1 MSKNRIEWLDGA
13 KGIAIFLVVLGHVLR
28 GLPQGAGKGDGWA
41 IFLDAWIYTFHM
53 PVFFLLS
60 GLFIEASAG
69 RPFGSFVSGKLR
81 TIMWPYLVWSVLQ
94 EIVRAAT
101 GAASLTEI
109 WRISYHPVMQFW
121 FLYVLFLLGVI
132 YVAVRKV
139 GLPPTAFGVLVVALY
154 AMLQFG
160 VSLGSWGVIYM
171 LALNGIYF
179 AAGALDG
186 PERLPARFERH
197 RPVPLLVFS
206 AVIFGLLVCAVAAG
220 LQSGSWTRPVLGLLG
235 SAATLALANALFRLG
250 RCGFLLGW
258 GRLSLEIFVAHTIFS
273 AGVREVLMRLHVS
286 SPAVHV
292 AAGLVAGMAGPI
304 ILVAVLKRLGIGFAF
319 SLPASRRTPANL
331 A

>member
-1 MSKNRIEWLDGA
+1 MSRSRIDWLDGA

-28 GLPQGAGKGDGWA
+28 GLPAGSGKGDDWA
-41 IFLDAWIYTFHM
+41 VFLDAWIYTFHM

-60 GLFIEASAG
+60 GLFIEGSVG
-69 RPFGSFVSGKLR
+69 RPFGSFLGGKLR
-81 TIMWPYLVWSVLQ
+81 TIMYPYFVWSVLQ
-94 EIVRAAT
+94 EIVRSAT
-101 GAASLTEI
+101 GAASLRDVWQI
-109 WRISYHPVMQFW
+109 AYHPVMQFW

-132 YVAVRKV
+132 YVVLRKT
-139 GLPPTAFGVLVVALY
+139 GLPPWAFGVLVIALY

-186 PERLPARFERH
+186 PVRLPERFERH
-197 RPVPLLVFS
+197 RPAPLLVFS
-206 AVIFGLLVCAVAAG
+206 VFIFGLLVAAVAAG
-220 LQSGSWTRPVLGLLG
+220 LQSGSWIRPVLGLLG

-250 RCGFLLGW
+250 LCGFLLGW

-273 AGVREVLMRLHVS
+273 AGIREVLTRLHVG
-286 SPAVHV
+286 SPAIHV

-304 ILVAVLKRLGIGFAF
+304 LLVAVLKRLGIGFAF
-319 SLPASRRTPANL
+319 SLPARRPARVGSG
-331 A
+331 